1 MKYMKLF
8 AVMLVAALMVVA
20 GCEKK
25 AGTDATGAPADV
37 DGEPATTDEMQDE
50 SGVSDEQPEDVEGDG
65 DGDAEGDGD
74 GEG

>member
-25 AGTDATGAPADV
+25 AGEGATGAPAEDN
-37 DGEPATTDEMQDE
+37 GEPATTGQMQDDD
-50 SGVSDEQPEDVEGDG
+50 SAPSDDAPDDADTADG
-65 DGDAEGDGD
+65 NDAPSDD
-74 GEG
+74 S

>member
-25 AGTDATGAPADV
+25 AGTGDGAPADV
-37 DGEPATTDEMQDE
+37 DGEPATTGQMK
-50 SGVSDEQPEDVEGDG
+50 
-65 DGDAEGDGD
+65 DAEGAPDPDAPKDADVDTGNEPPSD
-74 GEG
+74 DS

>member
-25 AGTDATGAPADV
+25 AGEGASGAPAEV
-37 DGEPATTDEMQDE
+37 DGQPSTTGEMQDDE
-50 SGVSDEQPEDVEGDG
+50 SAPSDDAPDDA
-65 DGDAEGDGD
+65 DTAEGNDAPSD
-74 GEG
+74 DS

>member
-25 AGTDATGAPADV
+25 AGEGAKGAPAET
-37 DGEPATTDEMQDE
+37 DGEPANTKKM
-50 SGVSDEQPEDVEGDG
+50 EGDPSAPS
-65 DGDAEGDGD
+65 GDAPKDAETADGNEPPAD
-74 GEG
+74 G